1 MKQQTPK
8 ENVELIN
15 DNIEEFDKAMELFKQ
30 EPLEEYFLDNIKNVL
45 QFGNDVQ
52 AIRFMEKYFE
62 AKKERSYSE
71 EEVENILI
79 EYVKTNPT
87 KPYRVI
93 SWFTQFKK
101 K

>member
-1 MKQQTPK
+1 MKQQTSK
-8 ENVELIN
+8 EHVELIN